1 MSIFLIQDN
10 TPDEQ
15 TPEQRLGQNN
25 CHLDHGEF
33 VLLKHNVLSGMRG
46 KIGQVVSVDSAYG
59 QKIDVAYKQA
69 GEVKT
74 ISVARQVVYHLP
86 TCIWTKIMFREGTN
100 IRPNDSQAILE
111 ENAVKEQLNDDAKRR
126 TWNAGQMVALGGKN
140 SKRTR
145 FSTNASNPFL
155 VKI

>member
-1 MSIFLIQDN
+1 
-10 TPDEQ
+10 
-15 TPEQRLGQNN
+15 
-25 CHLDHGEF
+25 
-33 VLLKHNVLSGMRG
+33 MRG

-100 IRPNDSQAILE
+100 IRPTDSEAILE